1 MAMNMTSS
9 SHIDSELIEWSC
21 CSLGFSR
28 DTAAMGG
35 KRTKDARGS
44 AAAKAAP
51 KKVSKKQLKQPAP
64 KKIAKKRL
72 TQPAPKNVPNKRPA
86 AQQSALQLVLQEL
99 LMPARAS
106 AAVAP
111 QVTRVPPAMR
121 ENLTM
126 GSVFTG
132 FGTDHWMAQSWKDLQ
147 QWWLSNSWWCE
158 KDPCCQKFL
167 RSNLSG
173 CASFTDVSS
182 KEFESASRV
191 DILSAGFPCQPFSVA
206 GLGQALKDPRGV
218 LVLHCI
224 RYIQKVLPHICIFEN
239 VAGLYTRHRKVLDQ
253 LLALLKEI
261 REINTGERAYDV
273 FHTVL
278 DSKDHGV
285 PQHRERLYI
294 VLVRRLGRSS
304 GVLRW
309 PQAVPTPRVETC
321 LDSGRRRLKSLGD
334 FPLHLTSGV
343 CRKNLLEALEKV
355 RQKAVASGTT
365 PMSYTPIVDTGGS
378 RLNMNF
384 SYSPTITRSR
394 GGSRSF
400 WSLAH
405 GARLSVTEL
414 LRLQGLPVDVDMC
427 VSDTSMGRM
436 CGNAF
441 TGPVYAKI
449 LVAALQSFFR
459 LT

>member
-343 CRKNLLEALEKV
+343 CRK
-355 RQKAVASGTT
+355 
-365 PMSYTPIVDTGGS
+365 
-378 RLNMNF
+378 
-384 SYSPTITRSR
+384 ITLSR

>member
-147 QWWLSNSWWCE
+147 QWWLSSSWWCE

-343 CRKNLLEALEKV
+343 CRK
-355 RQKAVASGTT
+355 
-365 PMSYTPIVDTGGS
+365 
-378 RLNMNF
+378 
-384 SYSPTITRSR
+384 ITRSR